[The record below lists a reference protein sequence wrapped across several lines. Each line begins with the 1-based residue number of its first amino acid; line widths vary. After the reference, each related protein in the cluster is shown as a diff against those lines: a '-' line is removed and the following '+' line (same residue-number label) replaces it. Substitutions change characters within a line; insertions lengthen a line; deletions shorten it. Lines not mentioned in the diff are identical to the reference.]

1 MKKVSNIITII
12 ALVIIIVLIGMV
24 TYGYYKKATMEVKN
38 PIVTMEVKDYGT
50 IKLELYPDMAPETVS
65 NFIALANNGFYDGL
79 KFHRVVEGFMI
90 QGGDSNGD
98 GTGSPKLSNLGLD
111 VSGDDDKD
119 YCITGEFIA
128 NGYDNKIK
136 HKEGVISMARADY
149 TQSYSSSLT
158 KESYNSAGSQFFIM
172 TEDNSSLDG
181 LYAAF
186 GKVIEGMDIVHEI
199 EKVEVKTA
207 DSSSSDSSS
216 ESKNTE
222 KSTPVNDVIISKVTV
237 ETYGIDYG
245 KPKTLD
251 TWNYYDWIYKTYGID
266 LKSYQQ

>member
-1 MKKVSNIITII
+1 
-12 ALVIIIVLIGMV
+12 
-24 TYGYYKKATMEVKN
+24 
-38 PIVTMEVKDYGT
+38 
-50 IKLELYPDMAPETVS
+50 
-65 NFIALANNGFYDGL
+65 
-79 KFHRVVEGFMI
+79 
-90 QGGDSNGD
+90 
-98 GTGSPKLSNLGLD
+98 
-111 VSGDDDKD
+111 
-119 YCITGEFIA
+119 
-128 NGYDNKIK
+128 
-136 HKEGVISMARADY
+136 MARADY
-149 TQSYSSSLT
+149 TQNYSSSLT